1 MTTFLLL
8 MAGKAGPSWA
18 AGRCSWLEAGEKMDP
33 ALSWEPRI
41 PRSQVDFRAEKRSQ
55 ENCFLF
61 LPVNHSETRD
71 QFAHTSPLS
80 ALHLILNLHCKN
92 PKYCAIIQAIGCC
105 SAIYTCLLYVMKC
118 SSVC

>member
-80 ALHLILNLHCKN
+80 ALHLILNLHCK
-92 PKYCAIIQAIGCC
+92 IIPFTFEKRTRK
-105 SAIYTCLLYVMKC
+105 YTCKKRLQFAFL
-118 SSVC
+118 SSFITC